1 MPTRKE
7 RTAVVFDT
15 NVLIANYLGKN
26 PKSAVKKIFAL
37 WRIQRKLQLIVSNET
52 VAEYLEILERL
63 NIPSKRI
70 EAFSERIEK
79 RLTVTKVSL
88 GKIPTES
95 RDADDNLI
103 LATALVGKADFL
115 ITNDKDL
122 LDIPDNDKK
131 RFKFRIVRPGE
142 FLAYFE
148 AQ

>member
-7 RTAVVFDT
+7 RIAVVFDT
-15 NVLIANYLGKN
+15 NILIANYLGKN
-26 PKSAVKKIFAL
+26 LKSAVKKIFAL

-70 EAFSERIEK
+70 KAFSERIEK

-88 GKIPTES
+88 GKIPIES
-95 RDADDNLI
+95 RDVDDNLM

-122 LDIPDNDKK
+122 LDIAQADKK
-131 RFKFRIVRPGE
+131 KFKFRIVTPVE
-142 FLAYFE
+142 FLNAVGE
-148 AQ
+148 

>member
-7 RTAVVFDT
+7 RIAVVFDT
-15 NVLIANYLGKN
+15 NIVIGNYLGKN
-26 PKSAVKKIFAL
+26 PKSAIRKIFAL
-37 WRIQRKLQLIVSNET
+37 WRVQRRLQLIVSNET

-63 NIPSKRI
+63 NVPPKRI
-70 EAFSERIEK
+70 NTFSERIEK

-95 RDADDNLI
+95 RDVDDNLI

-122 LDIPDNDKK
+122 LDISASDKK
-131 RFKFRIVRPGE
+131 KFKFRIVSPIE
-142 FLAYFE
+142 FLKAIGE
-148 AQ
+148 

>member
-1 MPTRKE
+1 VPTRKE
-7 RTAVVFDT
+7 RIAVVLDT
-15 NVLIANYLGKN
+15 NILIANYLGKN
-26 PKSAVKKIFAL
+26 LKSAVKKIFAL

-63 NIPSKRI
+63 NVPSKRI
-70 EAFSERIEK
+70 KAFSERIEK

-95 RDADDNLI
+95 RDADDNLV

-122 LDIPDNDKK
+122 LDISAADKK
-131 RFKFRIVRPGE
+131 KFKFNIISPIE
-142 FLAYFE
+142 FLAAIVE
-148 AQ
+148 

>member
-7 RTAVVFDT
+7 RIAVVLDT
-15 NVLIANYLGKN
+15 NILIANYLGKN

-63 NIPSKRI
+63 DIPSKRI
-70 EAFSERIEK
+70 GAFSERIEK

-88 GKIPTES
+88 GKIPAES
-95 RDADDNLI
+95 RDADDNLV

-122 LDIPDNDKK
+122 LDISESDKK
-131 RFKFRIVRPGE
+131 KFKFSIATPTE
-142 FLAYFE
+142 FLRAIGE
-148 AQ
+148 